1 MLLEFWKEKAKE
13 KPGGYYDTAIQN
25 WINKDVKK
33 RNVAWDNKLN
43 YLEIFSKKGKEAIE
57 AFEKYLE
64 GNEPYA
70 VFIYDK

>member
-1 MLLEFWKEKAKE
+1 MKHLNEYLFETLNDKNVL
-13 KPGGYYDTAIQN
+13 IQN